1 MADNEETA
9 FRELVKKGYAPDGR
23 NVRGG
28 YIPETSE
35 AGPPPRGGSGSTGGK
50 GGSDDQKG

>member
-1 MADNEETA
+1 MADNEDKA
-9 FRELVKKGYAPDGR
+9 SREWLKKGYAPDGR

-35 AGPPPRGGSGSTGGK
+35 AGPPPRGGSGSSGGK
-50 GGSDDQKG
+50 DGDDKKD